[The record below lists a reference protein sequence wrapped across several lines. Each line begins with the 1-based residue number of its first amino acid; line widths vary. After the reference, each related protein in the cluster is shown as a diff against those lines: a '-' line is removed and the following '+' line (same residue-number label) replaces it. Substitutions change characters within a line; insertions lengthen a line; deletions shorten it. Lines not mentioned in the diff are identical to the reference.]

1 MPAIVPGR
9 RDNAAV
15 NPRSKP
21 TPRPLSEDDIE
32 RLQAMLDAVPAPLD
46 PLDASMLDGYL
57 CGVLLQPQ
65 PPAPE
70 GWLRYVTDSDGR
82 ALPEAFDARPLHA
95 LVLRRHAEL
104 AAAIDARQWFD
115 PWVFELDE
123 PDAPLGEAEGVF
135 DEADANPA
143 SQAVYPWVAGFALA
157 MLHFPALM
165 ALDAR
170 AITAP
175 LALLYRHL
183 QADDLEDADELLAEI
198 ETLEP
203 PQDLSQAVEELVRAT
218 LLLADVSRPRP
229 AAART
234 ARTARGAPRPR
245 STRR

>member
-1 MPAIVPGR
+1 MRAIGPGR

-21 TPRPLSEDDIE
+21 ATRPLSEDDIE
-32 RLQAMLDAVPAPLD
+32 RLQALLDAVPAPLD
-46 PLDASMLDGYL
+46 PLDASMLDGFL

-65 PPAPE
+65 PPAPDR
-70 GWLRYVTDSDGR
+70 WLRYATDSEGR
-82 ALPEAFDARPLHA
+82 ALPATFDAKPLHA
-95 LVLRRHAEL
+95 LLLRRHAEL
-104 AAAIDARQWFD
+104 AAAIGARQWFD

-123 PDAPLGEAEGVF
+123 PDAPSGAAEEDF
-135 DEADANPA
+135 DESDANPA

-165 ALDAR
+165 ALDAG

-203 PQDLSQAVEELVRAT
+203 PQDLPEAVEELVRAT
-218 LLLADVSRPRP
+218 LLLADVSHPLP
-229 AAART
+229 GRT
-234 ARTARGAPRPR
+234 PRPR
-245 STRR
+245 RPTRSARR